1 MSYNIEDKNVY
12 MVEFQSGRNIHVQ
25 FFDLNEVKE
34 CCAVN
39 YSGETIKSIYKEVFY
54 NDGEE
59 FCLNPVEVE

>member
-25 FFDLNEVKE
+25 FFDLDEVKK
-34 CCAVN
+34 CCASN

-54 NDGEE
+54 NDERE